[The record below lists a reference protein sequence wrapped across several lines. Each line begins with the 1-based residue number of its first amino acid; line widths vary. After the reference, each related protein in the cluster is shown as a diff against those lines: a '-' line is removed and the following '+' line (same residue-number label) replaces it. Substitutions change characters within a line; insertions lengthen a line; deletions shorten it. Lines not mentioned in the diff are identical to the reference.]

1 MSWSCPLKIITGRR
15 EFVSGFTGSC
25 SIHQFKVYIASSSR
39 VLLQFFQ
46 RLALIRKNEALLW
59 MDGRYFFQAGQEL
72 SAEWKL
78 MRIGEDPAV
87 DIWMA
92 DNLPKEA
99 SIGVD
104 PWCISIDTAQRWE
117 VCFCQKASEAG
128 SNHKRFGRSVADKL
142 KDVRK
147 KPVQEQAQD
156 SIFSFFRMV
165 YSYLKEV
172 HNKFFQNG
180 LFVPLLEV
188 FQKCLGIIFTAID
201 EVAWLYN
208 IRGSDVAYCSIVH
221 AFSIVT
227 SNSAFIY
234 VGMRKVSVEVTV
246 SSDVTLLATD
256 ELDTVS
262 TAKVDLAETE
272 VRKIT
277 SETDKSV
284 NGEHKA
290 EENSNDLIWADPKKC
305 CYALYAKLNP
315 DKVLLQQSPLALAK
329 ALKVVSLNSVELDG
343 LKKAHIRD
351 GAAVVQYLVWLDKK
365 MQDIYGAS
373 GYFLEKDSVKKEK
386 HFWKAITQL
395 ANHGMLFVP
404 AGKLLITCC
413 DSKKKNPSKETEKTE
428 LYKMEDTL
436 SALRSLMLSQS
447 PPLDALVVPSEDYH
461 QSEYVSARDKRREF
475 VSGFTGSA
483 GLALI
488 TKNEALLWT
497 DGRYFLQAEQ
507 ELSAQWKLMRIGED
521 PAVDIW
527 MADNLPKEASIG
539 VDPWCISID
548 TAQRWERAFAEKQQK
563 LVPTSKNLVDEV
575 WINRP
580 QPQINAV
587 IVHPLKFAGRSVADK
602 LKDLRKKLVHEQARG
617 IIFTALDE
625 VAWLYNIRGS
635 DVAYCP
641 VVHAFA
647 IVTSNSAFIYVDKR
661 KVSVEVQAHLVENGI
676 EIREYT
682 AVSSDTTLLATD
694 ELDSV
699 STAKVALAETE
710 VRKIPNETAK
720 HANGEHQAEENSND
734 LIWADPGSCCYA
746 LYAKLNP
753 DTVLLHQSPLA
764 LAKALKNSV
773 ELDGLKKAHIRDGAA
788 VVQYLVWLDKKMQDI
803 LGASGYFL
811 ENDSVKKEKHL
822 QSLKLTE
829 VTVSDQLEGFRASKE
844 HFRGLSFPTISS
856 VGPNAAIIHYSP
868 KAETCAELDPDKIY
882 LFDSGAQYLDGTT
895 DITRTVHF
903 GKPSTHEKACYTA
916 VLKGHI
922 ALGNARFP
930 NGTNGHSLDIL
941 ARIPLWKDGL
951 DYRHGT
957 GHGIGSYL
965 NVHEGPHLISF
976 RPQARNVPLQSS
988 MTVTDEPGYYED
1000 GEFGIRLENVLIVKE
1015 AGTNFN
1021 FGDRGYLS
1029 FEHITW
1035 APYQT
1040 KLIDLNL
1047 LCPEEI
1053 DWLNSYHSTCR
1064 DILAPYLNEVE
1075 NAWLKKAT
1083 EPVAWSIDDDDGAGV
1098 FPLKQKYH
1106 VIGVCKGLV
1115 CLIAKTREDST
1126 TFSVRFYNSATRFSY
1141 EHLKISH
1148 WILMY
1153 GNREVMLMGDKS
1165 ELELVLYSGRD
1176 DKVKPMMLVANI
1188 SEWEHVLL
1196 LLCNV
1201 TSNYVQSLVLPYHV

>member
-1 MSWSCPLKIITGRR
+1 
-15 EFVSGFTGSC
+15 
-25 SIHQFKVYIASSSR
+25 
-39 VLLQFFQ
+39 
-46 RLALIRKNEALLW
+46 
-59 MDGRYFFQAGQEL
+59 
-72 SAEWKL
+72 
-78 MRIGEDPAV
+78 
-87 DIWMA
+87 
-92 DNLPKEA
+92 
-99 SIGVD
+99 
-104 PWCISIDTAQRWE
+104 
-117 VCFCQKASEAG
+117 
-128 SNHKRFGRSVADKL
+128 
-142 KDVRK
+142 
-147 KPVQEQAQD
+147 
-156 SIFSFFRMV
+156 
-165 YSYLKEV
+165 
-172 HNKFFQNG
+172 
-180 LFVPLLEV
+180 
-188 FQKCLGIIFTAID
+188 
-201 EVAWLYN
+201 
-208 IRGSDVAYCSIVH
+208 
-221 AFSIVT
+221 
-227 SNSAFIY
+227 
-234 VGMRKVSVEVTV
+234 
-246 SSDVTLLATD
+246 
-256 ELDTVS
+256 
-262 TAKVDLAETE
+262 
-272 VRKIT
+272 
-277 SETDKSV
+277 
-284 NGEHKA
+284 
-290 EENSNDLIWADPKKC
+290 
-305 CYALYAKLNP
+305 
-315 DKVLLQQSPLALAK
+315 
-329 ALKVVSLNSVELDG
+329 
-343 LKKAHIRD
+343 
-351 GAAVVQYLVWLDKK
+351 
-365 MQDIYGAS
+365 
-373 GYFLEKDSVKKEK
+373 
-386 HFWKAITQL
+386 
-395 ANHGMLFVP
+395 
-404 AGKLLITCC
+404 
-413 DSKKKNPSKETEKTE
+413 
-428 LYKMEDTL
+428 MEDTL

-1083 EPVAWSIDDDDGAGV
+1083 EPVGA
-1098 FPLKQKYH
+1098 
-1106 VIGVCKGLV
+1106 
-1115 CLIAKTREDST
+1115 
-1126 TFSVRFYNSATRFSY
+1126 
-1141 EHLKISH
+1141 
-1148 WILMY
+1148 
-1153 GNREVMLMGDKS
+1153 
-1165 ELELVLYSGRD
+1165 
-1176 DKVKPMMLVANI
+1176 
-1188 SEWEHVLL
+1188 
-1196 LLCNV
+1196 
-1201 TSNYVQSLVLPYHV
+1201 